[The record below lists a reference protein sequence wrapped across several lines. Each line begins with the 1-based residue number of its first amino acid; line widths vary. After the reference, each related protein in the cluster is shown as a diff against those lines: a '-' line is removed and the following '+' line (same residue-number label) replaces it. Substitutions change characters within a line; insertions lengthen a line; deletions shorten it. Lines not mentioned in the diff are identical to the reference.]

1 MLSLLAAAIFFVGLH
16 LLVSG
21 TKLRNAI
28 VDRTGEAL
36 FQGLFSLLA
45 LFGIVWLSVAYSRAD
60 YVELW
65 GQLHGLRWPAIAV
78 MLIAFQ
84 FVGIGITTPSP
95 TATGGEVKLDEEE
108 GPRGIV
114 RITRHPF
121 LWGIAIWA
129 LGHLIMNGDLAALI
143 LFGSLLGLALAGPLS
158 IDAKRRRKFGEKWD
172 RFTAVTSNVPFAAI
186 AQGRNSLELAEL
198 GWWRIALA
206 LVIFAAILT
215 FHATLFGASALPS
228 PV

>member
-1 MLSLLAAAIFFVGLH
+1 MVSLLAAAVFFVGLH

-21 TKLRNAI
+21 TRLRNVI
-28 VDRTGEAL
+28 VDRTGEPL

-65 GQLHGLRWPAIAV
+65 GQLHSLRWPAIGV
-78 MLIAFQ
+78 MLIAFL
-84 FVGIGITTPSP
+84 FVGVGITTPSP
-95 TATGGEVKLDEEE
+95 TATGGEAKLDEDE

-114 RITRHPF
+114 RVTRHPF

-143 LFGSLLGLALAGPLS
+143 LFASLLGLAVAGPAS
-158 IDAKRRRKFGEKWD
+158 IDAKRARKFGEKWD

-198 GWWRIALA
+198 GWWRIAVA
-206 LVIFAAILT
+206 LVLFASVLA
-215 FHATLFGASALPS
+215 FHAKLFGASALP
-228 PV
+228 V